1 MTVPSP
7 SDLPARP
14 SEPARPEPNPPR
26 QTPRPGVPLAQLI
39 KETRLFVVDMDGTIY
54 LGENPLPGA
63 WAFLQACQASAER
76 DCLFFTNN
84 SSTTAAHYAQKLR
97 RLGWQGPLPP
107 IVTSGDVAISWL
119 QREQPQA
126 RVCLLA
132 TPSVTRQFEAAGIR
146 LWSEPA
152 GPDDSRAERPDLVL
166 LTFDQSLTYAKLA
179 RACQAIREG
188 AGFVATHPDINCPTE
203 NGFIPDCGA
212 IISLIS
218 ASTGVKPVILG
229 KPYPETVAA
238 IEALSGVPRSQL
250 TFIGDRLYTD
260 IACGVNNGAHG
271 LLVLSGEASRA
282 DLAGSPVQPDA
293 VLPSVA
299 DLVPWLSQA
308 AAGAQ
313 LQR

>member
-14 SEPARPEPNPPR
+14 NASSRPEKALPVRPR
-26 QTPRPGVPLAQLI
+26 RSRLPLAQLI

-63 WAFLQACQASAER
+63 WDFLRACQANPR
-76 DCLFFTNN
+76 LNCLLFTNN
-84 SSTTAAHYAQKLR
+84 SSTTAAHYEQKLR
-97 RLGWQGPLPP
+97 RLGWNGPLPP
-107 IVTSGDVAISWL
+107 IVTSGDVAIAWL
-119 QREQPQA
+119 QREQPRA

-132 TPSVTRQFEAAGIR
+132 TPSVTRQFEAAGIS
-146 LWSEPA
+146 LCPPPS
-152 GPDDSRAERPDLVL
+152 GPDCNQARRPDLVL

-179 RACQAIREG
+179 SACQAIREG
-188 AGFVATHPDINCPTE
+188 ASFVATHPDINCPTE

-212 IISLIS
+212 MISLIS
-218 ASTGVKPVILG
+218 TSTGVKPLILG
-229 KPYPETVAA
+229 KPFPETVAA
-238 IEALSGVPRSQL
+238 IETLSGVPRAQM

-271 LLVLSGEASRA
+271 LLVLSGEASQS
-282 DLAGSPVQPDA
+282 DLPGYPVQPDA

-299 DLVPWLSQA
+299 DLVPWLS
-308 AAGAQ
+308 
-313 LQR
+313 